1 MGNNHFFTR
10 ENYVKNRRVNDKFIL
25 EDDNKKKQNKG
36 R

>member
-1 MGNNHFFTR
+1 MR
-10 ENYVKNRRVNDKFIL
+10 ENYVKNKEEWMTNLYK